1 MMKTQ
6 LTRHEKEELVVK
18 FQKQGK
24 TYAQIAKEAHVSPR
38 YWAYF
43 E

>member
-1 MMKTQ
+1 MMKTP

-18 FQKQGK
+18 LQKQEM
-24 TYAQIAKEAHVSPR
+24 TYAQIAKEVHVSPR